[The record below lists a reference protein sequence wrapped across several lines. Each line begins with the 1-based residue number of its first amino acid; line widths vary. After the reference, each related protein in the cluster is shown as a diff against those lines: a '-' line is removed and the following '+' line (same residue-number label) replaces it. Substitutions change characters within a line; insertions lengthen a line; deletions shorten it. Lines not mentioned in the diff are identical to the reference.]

1 MFGFAA
7 LEGKGNI
14 GIIQVQLQP
23 PHLIMVLVEKKY
35 PHGNEPL

>member
-1 MFGFAA
+1 MFGFVA

-23 PHLIMVLVEKKY
+23 PYLIMVLVEKKIS
-35 PHGNEPL
+35 PW